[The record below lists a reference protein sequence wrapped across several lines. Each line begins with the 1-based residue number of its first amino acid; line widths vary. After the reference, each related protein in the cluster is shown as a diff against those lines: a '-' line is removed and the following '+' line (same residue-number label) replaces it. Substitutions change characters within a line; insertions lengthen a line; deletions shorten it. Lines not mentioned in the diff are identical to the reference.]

1 MKTIKTV
8 FDYNEK
14 TMGDFFSFHLQR
26 KDKMRWIYY
35 GISLVFLIAG
45 ILVAFV
51 FKKYFFG
58 LLIMVAAI
66 SMFLLFPLQA
76 KRAAKKTSKSRY
88 KRIPQEIIFTEE
100 RIEQHLDTK
109 ILVYKWSLVKE
120 VDETKEYIYF
130 YISKV
135 SAIIVIKETLNPEEY
150 QSLMEVVK
158 EKNIKYY
165 KYGL

>member
-8 FDYNEK
+8 FEYNEK
-14 TMGDFFSFHLQR
+14 TMADFFSFHLQR

-35 GISLVFLIAG
+35 AISLVFLIIG
-45 ILVAFV
+45 IVVAFV

-58 LLIMVAAI
+58 LLIMVASL
-66 SMFLLFPLQA
+66 SMFLLFPMQA
-76 KRAAKKTSKSRY
+76 KRAAKKTSQSRY
-88 KRIPQEIIFTEE
+88 KRIPQDIIFTEE
-100 RIEQHLDTK
+100 RIEQHLDNK
-109 ILVYKWSLVKE
+109 ILVYKWNLVKE

-135 SAIIVIKETLNPEEY
+135 SAIIVIKDSLAEEDY
-150 QSLMEVVK
+150 QALIEFIK